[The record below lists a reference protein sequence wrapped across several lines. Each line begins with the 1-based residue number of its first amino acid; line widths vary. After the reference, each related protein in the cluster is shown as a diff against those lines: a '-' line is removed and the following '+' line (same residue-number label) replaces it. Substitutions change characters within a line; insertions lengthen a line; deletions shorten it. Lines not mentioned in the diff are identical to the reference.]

1 VWEYRVR
8 GLLLPPSTESEVGF
22 QRAEWSGRAKWDVE
36 KAQWEAERAD
46 MRSEMAREVDVQR
59 AQLGEFVLRGG

>member
-1 VWEYRVR
+1 MC
-8 GLLLPPSTESEVGF
+8 

-46 MRSEMAREVDVQR
+46 MRSEKCMYSARS
-59 AQLGEFVLRGG
+59 